1 MSNRYSVA
9 GPEGEFEPGSNGQV
23 LHNKQGISVS
33 ADMDE
38 LELSLLVQL
47 YQAVLGEQQPTG
59 VLRVSDLRT
68 WHRWW
73 LGNVYEWA
81 GQDRSV
87 NMSKGGFAFAA
98 ATQVPRLLQE
108 FEKNCLS
115 RWTPCDGLAG
125 DDLAEAVAVTHV
137 EFILIHPFREG
148 NGRLSRLL
156 ADVMAVQAG
165 HQPLDYSEWD
175 TRKADYIA
183 AIHAGFSGN
192 YTPMKALVAQAMA
205 LGDGNVS
212 GPA

>member
-9 GPEGEFEPGSNGQV
+9 GPEGEYEPGSNGQV
-23 LHNKQGISVS
+23 LRNKQGIAAS

-47 YQAVLGEQQPTG
+47 YQEVLGEQQPTG
-59 VLRVSDLRT
+59 VLQVSDLRT

-98 ATQVPRLLQE
+98 AAQVPRLLQE
-108 FEKNCLS
+108 FEKNCLA
-115 RWTPCDGLAG
+115 RWTPCDGLAR
-125 DDLAEAVAVTHV
+125 DDLAEAIAVTHV

-165 HQPLDYSEWD
+165 HQPLDYSAWD
-175 TRKADYIA
+175 ARKDEYIA

-192 YTPMKALVAQAMA
+192 YTPMKALVAEA
-205 LGDGNVS
+205 LEAGERDVNE
-212 GPA
+212 PA

>member
-1 MSNRYSVA
+1 MNRYSVA
-9 GPEGEFEPGSNGQV
+9 GPEGEFEPGSNGE
-23 LHNKQGISVS
+23 LLRNKQGISTG

-47 YQAVLGEQQPTG
+47 YQEVLGEQQPTG

-98 ATQVPRLLQE
+98 AAQVPRLLQE
-108 FEKNCLS
+108 FEKNCLA
-115 RWTPCDGLAG
+115 RWTPCDDLAG
-125 DDLAEAVAVTHV
+125 DDLVEAIAVTHV

-165 HQPLDYSEWD
+165 HQPLDYSAWD
-175 TRKADYIA
+175 ARKDEYIA

-192 YTPMKALVAQAMA
+192 YAPMKTRVAEALDAGERDV
-205 LGDGNVS
+205 NE
-212 GPA
+212 PA

>member
-9 GPEGEFEPGSNGQV
+9 GPEGEFEPGSNGE
-23 LHNKQGISVS
+23 LLRNKQGISTS
-33 ADMDE
+33 ADMDD

-47 YQAVLGEQQPTG
+47 YQEVLGEQQPTG

-98 ATQVPRLLQE
+98 AAQVPRLLQE
-108 FEKNCLS
+108 FEKNCLA

-125 DDLAEAVAVTHV
+125 DDLAEAIAVTHV

-165 HQPLDYSEWD
+165 HQPLDYSAWD
-175 TRKADYIA
+175 ARKDEYIA

-192 YTPMKALVAQAMA
+192 YAPMKTRVAEALDAGERDV
-205 LGDGNVS
+205 NE
-212 GPA
+212 PA

>member
-1 MSNRYSVA
+1 MNRYSVA
-9 GPEGEFEPGSNGQV
+9 GPEGEFEPGSNGEV
-23 LHNKQGISVS
+23 LRNKQGISTG

-47 YQAVLGEQQPTG
+47 YQEVLGEQQPTG

-98 ATQVPRLLQE
+98 AAQVPRLLQE
-108 FEKNCLS
+108 FEKNCLA
-115 RWTPCDGLAG
+115 RWTPCDDLAG
-125 DDLAEAVAVTHV
+125 DDLVEAIAVTHV

-165 HQPLDYSEWD
+165 HQPLDYSAWD
-175 TRKADYIA
+175 ARKDEYIA

-192 YTPMKALVAQAMA
+192 YAPMKTRVAEALDAGERDV
-205 LGDGNVS
+205 NE
-212 GPA
+212 PA

>member
-9 GPEGEFEPGSNGQV
+9 GPEGEFEPDSNGQV
-23 LHNKQGISVS
+23 LRNKQGIAAS

-47 YQAVLGEQQPTG
+47 YQEVLGEQQPTG
-59 VLRVSDLRT
+59 VLRVSDLRN

-98 ATQVPRLLQE
+98 AAQVPRLLQE

-125 DDLAEAVAVTHV
+125 DELVEAIAVTHV

-156 ADVMAVQAG
+156 VDVMAVQAG
-165 HQPLDYSEWD
+165 HQPLDYSAWD
-175 TRKADYIA
+175 ARKDEYIA

-192 YTPMKALVAQAMA
+192 YAPMKALVAEA
-205 LGDGNVS
+205 LEAGERDVNE
-212 GPA
+212 PA

>member
-1 MSNRYSVA
+1 MNRYSVA
-9 GPEGEFEPGSNGQV
+9 GPEGEFEPGSNGE
-23 LHNKQGISVS
+23 LLRNKQGISTG

-47 YQAVLGEQQPTG
+47 YQEVLGEQQPTG

-98 ATQVPRLLQE
+98 AAQVPRLLQE
-108 FEKNCLS
+108 FEKNCLA

-125 DDLAEAVAVTHV
+125 DDLVEAVAVTHV

-165 HQPLDYSEWD
+165 HQPLDYSAWD
-175 TRKADYIA
+175 ARKDEYIA

-192 YTPMKALVAQAMA
+192 YAPMKTRVAEALDAGERDV
-205 LGDGNVS
+205 NE
-212 GPA
+212 PA

>member
-1 MSNRYSVA
+1 MPSRYSVT

-23 LHNKQGISVS
+23 LRNKQGISKS
-33 ADMDE
+33 TDMDE

-47 YQAVLGEQQPTG
+47 YQAVLAEQPPAG

-87 NMSKGGFAFAA
+87 NMSKGGFTFAA
-98 ATQVPRLLQE
+98 AAQVPRLLQE
-108 FEKNCLS
+108 FEKNCLT
-115 RWTPCDGLAG
+115 RWTPCEDLAH
-125 DDLAEAVAVTHV
+125 DDLVEAVAVTHV

-156 ADVMAVQAG
+156 ADAMVVQAG
-165 HQPLDYSEWD
+165 HQPLDYSDWD
-175 TRKADYIA
+175 ARKADYIA

-192 YTPMKALVAQAMA
+192 YAPMRALVSQAMA

>member
-1 MSNRYSVA
+1 MNNRYSVA

-23 LHNKQGISVS
+23 LRNKQGIAAS

-47 YQAVLGEQQPTG
+47 YQEVLGEQQPTG

-73 LGNVYEWA
+73 LGNVYEWV

-98 ATQVPRLLQE
+98 AAQVPRLLQE
-108 FEKNCLS
+108 FEKNCLA
-115 RWTPCDGLAG
+115 RWTPCDGLAR
-125 DDLAEAVAVTHV
+125 DDLAEAIAVTHV

-165 HQPLDYSEWD
+165 HQPLDYSAWD
-175 TRKADYIA
+175 ARKADYIA

-192 YTPMKALVAQAMA
+192 YAPMKALVAEA
-205 LGDGNVS
+205 LEAGERDVNE
-212 GPA
+212 PA

>member
-9 GPEGEFEPGSNGQV
+9 GPEGEFEPDSNDQV
-23 LHNKQGISVS
+23 LRNKQGIAAS

-47 YQAVLGEQQPTG
+47 YQEVLGEQQPTG

-98 ATQVPRLLQE
+98 AAQVPRLL
-108 FEKNCLS
+108 FEKNCLA

-165 HQPLDYSEWD
+165 HQPLDYSAWD
-175 TRKADYIA
+175 ARKDEYIA

-192 YTPMKALVAQAMA
+192 YAPMKALVAEA
-205 LGDGNVS
+205 LEAGERDVNE
-212 GPA
+212 PA